1 MKIISVREHPEF
13 ADTAIGYISA
23 CWPEVRP
30 VLYEDCIRHA
40 VSAAGPLPQ
49 WYLLMSGGE
58 PAGCAGLIANDFISR
73 MDLWPWACALYV
85 AEHMRGHAYGRLLLD
100 RAA

>member
-1 MKIISVREHPEF
+1 
-13 ADTAIGYISA
+13 
-23 CWPEVRP
+23 
-30 VLYEDCIRHA
+30 
-40 VSAAGPLPQ
+40 
-49 WYLLMSGGE
+49 MSGGE

-100 RAA
+100 RAAEDARRAGFGKLYLSTDHAGLYEKWGFRYIGQGYHPWDAESRIYERTL

>member
-40 VSAAGPLPQ
+40 VSAAGPLP
-49 WYLLMSGGE
+49 
-58 PAGCAGLIANDFISR
+58 
-73 MDLWPWACALYV
+73 
-85 AEHMRGHAYGRLLLD
+85 
-100 RAA
+100 